1 MKPIDEARFQKKPDA
16 IAFSPAPV
24 PTQPLPDSERTS
36 ERSNERT
43 DVQQPERG
51 AVASYAFAIE
61 VPHNR
66 RKTRQSFDIFEDQY
80 DALKKLQIAEH
91 EHSGKKA
98 QKLGEM
104 VQDALDIY
112 IREKMRRL
120 SNITVRG
127 RKEIT

>member
-1 MKPIDEARFQKKPDA
+1 MKPIDEARFQKKKPDE

-24 PTQPLPDSERTS
+24 PTQPLPDIERTS
-36 ERSNERT
+36 ERLNVRT
-43 DVQQPERG
+43 DVQQHKKQAR
-51 AVASYAFAIE
+51 ASYAFSIE
-61 VPHNR
+61 VPHSR

-112 IREKMRRL
+112 IREKTKKL
-120 SNITVRG
+120 SNITVREG
-127 RKEIT
+127 E

>member
-1 MKPIDEARFQKKPDA
+1 MKPIDEARFQKKKPDE

-24 PTQPLPDSERTS
+24 PTQPDTERTS

-43 DVQQPERG
+43 DVQQHEKRAP
-51 AVASYAFAIE
+51 ASYAFSIE
-61 VPHNR
+61 IPHSR

-91 EHSGKKA
+91 EHSGEKA

-112 IREKMRRL
+112 IREKAKKL
-120 SNITVRG
+120 SNITVREG
-127 RKEIT
+127 E

>member
-1 MKPIDEARFQKKPDA
+1 MKPIDEARFQKKKPDE

-24 PTQPLPDSERTS
+24 PTQPLPDIERTS
-36 ERSNERT
+36 ERSNGRT
-43 DVQQPERG
+43 DVQQHKKQAR
-51 AVASYAFAIE
+51 ASYAFSIE
-61 VPHNR
+61 VPHSR

-104 VQDALDIY
+104 VEDALDIY
-112 IREKMRRL
+112 IREKTKKL
-120 SNITVRG
+120 SNITVREG
-127 RKEIT
+127 E

>member
-16 IAFSPAPV
+16 IAFHPAPV
-24 PTQPLPDSERTS
+24 PTRPLPDSERTS

-43 DVQQPERG
+43 DVQQHEKR
-51 AVASYAFAIE
+51 ASSAFSIKI
-61 VPHNR
+61 PHSR

-112 IREKMRRL
+112 IREKAKRL
-120 SNITVRG
+120 SSITVREG
-127 RKEIT
+127 E

>member
-1 MKPIDEARFQKKPDA
+1 MKSIDEARFQKKPDA
-16 IAFSPAPV
+16 IAFHPAPV
-24 PTQPLPDSERTS
+24 PTQPLPDSERTF
-36 ERSNERT
+36 ERADT
-43 DVQQPERG
+43 QQHEKW
-51 AVASYAFAIE
+51 ASHAFSIE

-91 EHSGKKA
+91 EYSGKKA

-112 IREKMRRL
+112 IREKANKL
-120 SNITVRG
+120 SNITVREG
-127 RKEIT
+127 G